1 MSRARY
7 NTAYTPAYQTTNRQ
21 TYYQQTNTYNQQTAK
36 AATHQWLLNRPITET
51 YAQRRETFINNFDP
65 SMTHLQYLLQTCTQ
79 HEDETTQS
87 FAQRY
92 LTLIE
97 RTQSTMDNGEIA
109 VQFILK
115 LLPHIRIQ
123 IINKVAAM
131 NYDMDKIIKACEAI
145 DTLNNYENN
154 NYYYS
159 NNKHPL
165 TQRSQQQMYTAEVTV
180 EGIHMNTTLINK
192 YLDVSAISYNYFRS
206 LPLNIRQGINYENEN
221 NSTII
226 NDIPM
231 RIIGQ
236 IPLTFQ
242 IGSFP
247 IQGNTCELSNVRF
260 KIIPGLSTDCIIGQD
275 IIQQYFDGI
284 NTEEYKL
291 NYGSRW
297 NEHYFIALEPYYTT
311 IIKKSNDEI
320 KNNIQSQLNNLC
332 EEKNIKSTN
341 PIISTT
347 TNDQQDNSSTMNTS
361 IQTLSTVQIATEN
374 NVTELINSST
384 LKELKT
390 IDITDAKSEPTQV
403 MNISVTRKDEAE
415 NIINPSILMNKEIDI
430 NNHNSNDECDINPTI
445 SKVITVEQLEY
456 NSADENKENNN
467 NTRVQLYN
475 TIVYKLSD
483 NIKDDYSIT
492 EPNRISDY
500 YNTDINYYD
509 YTVIDYKKR
518 KKEYIE

>member
-1 MSRARY
+1 M
-7 NTAYTPAYQTTNRQ
+7 
-21 TYYQQTNTYNQQTAK
+21 AK

-51 YAQRRETFINNFDP
+51 YAQRRETFINNSNP
-65 SMTHLQYLLQTCTQ
+65 SMTHFQYLIQTCTQ

-145 DTLNNYENN
+145 DTLNNYEINN

-180 EGIHMNTTLINK
+180 EGVHMNTALINK
-192 YLDVSAISYNYFRS
+192 YSDVSAISYNYFRS
-206 LPLNIRQGINYENEN
+206 LPLDIRQRINYENEN
-221 NSTII
+221 NATII

-231 RIIGQ
+231 RIIGH

-247 IQGNTCELSNVRF
+247 RQGNTCELSNVIF

-320 KNNIQSQLNNLC
+320 KNNIQSQHNNNLC

-347 TNDQQDNSSTMNTS
+347 TNDQQDNHSTMSTS
-361 IQTLSTVQIATEN
+361 IQTSSTVQIATEN
-374 NVTELINSST
+374 NLTEELINTSAS
-384 LKELKT
+384 KELIT

-403 MNISVTRKDEAE
+403 MNVSVIRKDEAE
-415 NIINPSILMNKEIDI
+415 NIINPSIIMNKEIAI
-430 NNHNSNDECDINPTI
+430 NNHNSNDECEINPTL
-445 SKVITVEQLEY
+445 SKVITVEQNNNIPNEQQMMNNEQLQY
-456 NSADENKENNN
+456 NSADENKENNNNN

-492 EPNRISDY
+492 EPNRISQTYY

-518 KKEYIE
+518 KKKYGNI